1 MAAPEKTAIRTSTR
15 PLVDGL
21 AEKDIESIAIDLRD
35 NNLISSDVYQG
46 LFLPIKIKK
55 QKARDIVSNVTGK
68 VNANTENFMKF
79 IKVLKDN
86 ELPGLAKL
94 LEDKFGECTATTRH
108 NNY

>member
-1 MAAPEKTAIRTSTR
+1 MAAPEKTAIRISTR

-21 AEKDIESIAIDLRD
+21 AEEDIESIADDLKD

-46 LFLPIKIKK
+46 LILPIKTKK
-55 QKARDIVSNVTGK
+55 QKAKDVVSNVTEK

-108 NNY
+108 KNY